1 MLGFFNCKRHEDT
14 LAQRRPA
21 GSYAPR
27 PNRFGIQNW
36 CMASTTVG
44 MSRHASRSKDGVLR
58 QRHCESRTG
67 RPAGSTQWN
76 KIGSS
81 SRCSMA
87 FGFSTR
93 DHASSRSLPQAP
105 GPRLPTLGPSH
116 RLQDRDAQAEYGEGR
131 DRRRTRTEALPLC
144 LRCAGAARPQPRAF
158 SRTRTTSRPHRPS
171 ADAT

>member
-1 MLGFFNCKRHEDT
+1 LAPILELDIPDDLRQTLLNSIYFEERIAIPSMKRKRHEDT

-36 CMASTTVG
+36 RMASTTVG
-44 MSRHASRSKDGVLR
+44 MSRHVSRSKDGVLR
-58 QRHCESRTG
+58 PRHCESRTG

-81 SRCSMA
+81 SWCSMA

-93 DHASSRSLPQAP
+93 DHASSRSFMTA
-105 GPRLPTLGPSH
+105 
-116 RLQDRDAQAEYGEGR
+116 
-131 DRRRTRTEALPLC
+131 
-144 LRCAGAARPQPRAF
+144 
-158 SRTRTTSRPHRPS
+158 
-171 ADAT
+171 